1 MKENYAGKLTDAQ
14 KETTKPGYN
23 SASVVNFNSKQS
35 LMIFLHPRVV
45 ILCFL
50 VSFKFEKTAF
60 LPMFIEIWPDKFKEV
75 KFNED
80 TVNAL

>member
-1 MKENYAGKLTDAQ
+1 
-14 KETTKPGYN
+14 
-23 SASVVNFNSKQS
+23 
-35 LMIFLHPRVV
+35 MIFLHPRVV
-45 ILCFL
+45 MLCFL